1 MPSIGTATPPHLR
14 HLEDESIHII
24 REVVAECEKPVML
37 FSIGKDSM
45 CMLHVA
51 WRAFRPGKL
60 PFPLM
65 HVDTTFKFPEM
76 YAYREKIAQDYGA
89 ELIVYKN
96 EEALDQIGHDPANWS
111 CTQCADL
118 LKTRGV
124 VKGLQH
130 YGFDAAFG
138 GARRDEEKSRAKERI
153 FSYRNRHQQW
163 DPKNQRPE
171 LWNLYNATHAPLD
184 SFRVFP
190 LSNWTELNVWQY
202 IQAHKLPIVP
212 LYFSAPRPV
221 IKRGGTMLMAH
232 DIVKPKGDEKIETC
246 NVRFRS
252 LGCQLCTG
260 CVESDV
266 TEIDGLIAEVA
277 AARKSERENRVVD
290 KDKEG
295 SMEEKK
301 REGYF

>member
-1 MPSIGTATPPHLR
+1 MPNIGTPTPPHLR
-14 HLEDESIHII
+14 HLEDESIHIL

-37 FSIGKDSM
+37 FSIGKDSV
-45 CMLHVA
+45 CMLHLA
-51 WRAFRPGKL
+51 WKAFQPGKI
-60 PFPLM
+60 PFPLL

-76 YAYREKIAQDYGA
+76 YAYREKVARDYGC
-89 ELIVYKN
+89 ELIVHKN
-96 EEALDQIGHDPANWS
+96 EEALDRVGRDADKWS
-111 CTQCADL
+111 CSQCADQ
-118 LKTRGV
+118 LKTRALV
-124 VKGLQH
+124 QALQKH
-130 YGFDAAFG
+130 GFDAAFG

-171 LWNLYNATHAPLD
+171 LWNLYNTTHAPGE

-190 LSNWTELNVWQY
+190 ISNWTELNVWQY
-202 IQAHKLPIVP
+202 IKAHDLPLVP
-212 LYFSAPRPV
+212 LYFAAKRPV
-221 IKRGGTMLMAH
+221 VKRSGVMLMAH
-232 DIVKPKGDEKIETC
+232 DLIKPRAGEHLETC
-246 NVRFRS
+246 NIRFRS

-260 CVESDV
+260 CVESDAKN
-266 TEIDGLIAEVA
+266 IDDLIAEVA

-290 KDKEG
+290 KDREG